1 MIRRDR
7 DWVPSEASA
16 QAGVFSVEQA
26 KAAGL
31 TRHQVDQRLRN
42 GTWVRVA
49 GRALTGA
56 ATSVGPAQQ
65 VQAAALCWADAV
77 VCLGT
82 AARFH
87 RLPVS
92 DDGLIHVN
100 VPSPRQH
107 RGVLRVHS
115 YPLEGADI
123 ARVGAAWVTSRDRTI
138 LDCVGR
144 LPPIEASALVAWAIS
159 RRSVGADLV
168 ASWVE
173 DHPRAW
179 GNIRRRV
186 AVEQLAARVASPAE
200 QLLHDLLRAGG
211 IVGWT
216 AGESL
221 LTAVGV
227 AASADVWFA
236 DVRLV
241 IEVDGRAFHGA
252 DRFQADRTRQNQLV
266 AAGCTVLRYTWDDL
280 TRRPTEVLTQIR
292 SNLHRLRQT
301 RNP

>member
-1 MIRRDR
+1 M
-7 DWVPSEASA
+7 PSAASA
-16 QAGVFSVEQA
+16 QAGVFSVDQA

-42 GTWVRVA
+42 GTWTRIV
-49 GRALTGA
+49 GRALIRSGV
-56 ATSVGPAQQ
+56 SVGPVQH
-65 VQAAALCWADAV
+65 VQAAALCWPDAV

-107 RGVLRVHS
+107 RGILRVHA
-115 YPLEGADI
+115 YPLLGDDVVRAGAG
-123 ARVGAAWVTSRDRTI
+123 RVTSRERTI

-144 LPPIEASALVAWAIS
+144 LDPLEASTLVAWAIS
-159 RRSVGADLV
+159 RRSVDADLV
-168 ASWVE
+168 AEWVGK
-173 DHPRAW
+173 HPRAW
-179 GNIRRRV
+179 GNVRRRT
-186 AVEQLAARVASPAE
+186 AVEQLASRAASPAE
-200 QLLHDLLRAGG
+200 QLLHDLLRGAG

-216 AGESL
+216 AGASL
-221 LTAVGV
+221 FAEVGV
-227 AASADVWFA
+227 AASADVWFPDA
-236 DVRLV
+236 RLV

-280 TRRPTEVLTQIR
+280 TRRPTEVVHQIR
-292 SNLHRLRQT
+292 ANLTRLGQRLG
-301 RNP
+301 